1 MSTANQRLKIL
12 YLAKFFADST
22 DEEHPVTM
30 QQIIAELDRHGISAA
45 RKAIYEDIEA
55 LCVFGMDIVSVKG
68 KYSGYYLASRE
79 FELPELKL
87 LADAV
92 SSARFLTQR
101 KSEQL
106 LKKIES
112 LASVYEGRQI
122 QRQVYVTDRVK
133 SMNEKIYLNVDA
145 INLAISSKK
154 QIAFK
159 YFDYG
164 ADKKKKYREGL
175 RVCSPYALTWSDE
188 RYYLVA
194 YYEKYGSISN
204 FRVDRMESVQLLEE
218 PIKTAP
224 ADFSLPKYLN
234 STFSMFSGEVCDV
247 CLKFSDKLVNAVLD
261 RFGKDVW
268 LVPAEEGWFTARVK
282 VKPEPPFFGWL
293 FQFADKA
300 QIISP
305 ESVKLEYLNMLKA
318 AADAQK

>member
-1 MSTANQRLKIL
+1 M
-12 YLAKFFADST
+12 
-22 DEEHPVTM
+22 
-30 QQIIAELDRHGISAA
+30 
-45 RKAIYEDIEA
+45 
-55 LCVFGMDIVSVKG
+55 
-68 KYSGYYLASRE
+68 
-79 FELPELKL
+79 
-87 LADAV
+87 
-92 SSARFLTQR
+92 
-101 KSEQL
+101 
-106 LKKIES
+106 
-112 LASVYEGRQI
+112 
-122 QRQVYVTDRVK
+122 
-133 SMNEKIYLNVDA
+133 
-145 INLAISSKK
+145 
-154 QIAFK
+154 
-159 YFDYG
+159 
-164 ADKKKKYREGL
+164 
-175 RVCSPYALTWSDE
+175 
-188 RYYLVA
+188 A

-224 ADFSLPKYLN
+224 ADFSLPQYLN

-268 LVPAEEGWFTARVK
+268 LVPAEDDWFTARVK